1 MHIIH
6 ITVHPVFVQF
16 WYLST
21 VAINISIDTQYLLIY
36 YFNCQSQYYVII
48 LRKIFVYLYVLCDQ
62 DLGDNSKVLIK
73 IAEVSLTTLII
84 DYIIN
89 YQMIM
94 KCFYLKAVTQGNF
107 FLQLTTIVCVT
118 AP

>member
-1 MHIIH
+1 M
-6 ITVHPVFVQF
+6 
-16 WYLST
+16 
-21 VAINISIDTQYLLIY
+21 
-36 YFNCQSQYYVII
+36 I

-62 DLGDNSKVLIK
+62 DLGDNSKISIK

-84 DYIIN
+84 YYIIN

-107 FLQLTTIVCVT
+107 FLQLTTIVCNSTLIRVKIRRDSWGLILGQFGFVWV
-118 AP
+118 